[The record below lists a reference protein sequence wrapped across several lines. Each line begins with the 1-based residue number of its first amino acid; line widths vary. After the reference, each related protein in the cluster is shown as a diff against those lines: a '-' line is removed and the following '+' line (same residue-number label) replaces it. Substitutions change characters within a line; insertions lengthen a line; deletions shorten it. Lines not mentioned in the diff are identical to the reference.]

1 MYNTKMNTIFM
12 NSKSS
17 KTYDPHILLLKKKRQ
32 HLSNLNIYYTQK
44 NIKKQ
49 YKNNKFKISAPAWN

>member
-17 KTYDPHILLLKKKRQ
+17 KTCDPHILLLKKKR
-32 HLSNLNIYYTQK
+32 
-44 NIKKQ
+44 
-49 YKNNKFKISAPAWN
+49 

>member
-17 KTYDPHILLLKKKRQ
+17 KTYDPHILLLKKKR
-32 HLSNLNIYYTQK
+32 
-44 NIKKQ
+44 
-49 YKNNKFKISAPAWN
+49 